1 MSDNIAQ
8 GSVEWNQQGN
18 GAAGGGRQ
26 GGRGGRMMQGRGR
39 QGGGRGRGGRGRQQ
53 MQQPGRIVYRAANGG
68 GRQERGQQQQG
79 GGSQQQQGG
88 GRGGG
93 RGGQRN
99 QQQQNQ
105 QQMMPG
111 FLDRSYFKFLHPTLW
126 GRIFTFL
133 ERNDK
138 IILGTAYPRWGQ
150 LFAQQEQQRKQRE
163 AMMKQRQEQLK
174 QQQKQQQQRQAAQQK
189 LTGGQTKDATQ
200 KEEKVTELEKAT
212 EELNV
217 SDEKQNKEEEDG
229 DAGDGEKKE
238 EPTSDEPKKEQ
249 DDETKDEEKKED
261 DSDDKKTTTPIRNV
275 DPHTLLARL
284 NTRRLA
290 QRIQY
295 LKKSNQKDQKSWYPL
310 HKTTAEIAMT
320 EWKQQLSDFKEKNQ
334 KLKELKDIPEEE
346 KGETKQQE
354 DDRLPLLPSPYEL
367 LLFSPCPRAVAVLA
381 SYPRSGNSLLRNL
394 YEKTTLRVSGSDM
407 RGGLEKH
414 DLVGEAAVQTNMVQ
428 FVKVRNY
435 IYCVCRA
442 ILSWIM
448 LIYSNLLDPL
458 AGTPRHSTLF
468 GQSRRALGPKSLRCH

>member
-18 GAAGGGRQ
+18 GAAGAGRQ
-26 GGRGGRMMQGRGR
+26 GGRGGRMMMQQGR
-39 QGGGRGRGGRGRQQ
+39 GGGRGRGRGR
-53 MQQPGRIVYRAANGG
+53 MQQPGRIVYRAAAGGRQPGRGG
-68 GRQERGQQQQG
+68 GRQGRGQQQQG
-79 GGSQQQQGG
+79 G
-88 GRGGG
+88 
-93 RGGQRN
+93 RGGQN
-99 QQQQNQ
+99 PQQ

-126 GRIFTFL
+126 GRIFPFL
-133 ERNDK
+133 GTNDK

-174 QQQKQQQQRQAAQQK
+174 QQQQQQQQRQAAQQQ

-310 HKTTAEIAMT
+310 DKTTAEIAMT
-320 EWKQQLSDFKEKNQ
+320 EWKQQLSDFKDKQ
-334 KLKELKDIPEEE
+334 IKLKELKDIPEESTE
-346 KGETKQQE
+346 ETKQE
-354 DDRLPLLPSPYEL
+354 KDRLPLLPSPYEL

-428 FVKVRNY
+428 FVKVSNY
-435 IYCVCRA
+435 IYCVCLVECSLCQMVKF
-442 ILSWIM
+442 LSHTFFIP
-448 LIYSNLLDPL
+448 IPI
-458 AGTPRHSTLF
+458 
-468 GQSRRALGPKSLRCH
+468 